1 MSKSK
6 RAKRTLRKQMLHKK
20 FGELVRFMVEPIK
33 RVIDYSSI
41 ARQIFKVEP
50 LDKKDE

>member
-20 FGELVRFMVEPIK
+20 FGEMIQLFVAPIK
-33 RVIDYSSI
+33 RVIGYSSL
-41 ARQIFKVEP
+41 AQQILKVEP
-50 LDKKDE
+50 LKKDE

>member
-20 FGELVRFMVEPIK
+20 FGELVKFMVDPIK
-33 RVIDYSSI
+33 RILNYSSF
-41 ARQIFKVEP
+41 AQQILKVEP
-50 LDKKDE
+50 LEKKDE